1 MAERKGIVFV
11 NGKPLT
17 LIGNEVKVGDTA
29 PDFQAL
35 DNGMNKVSL
44 ANFKGKNLILSSVSS
59 LDTQVCDLETK
70 RFNDEARG
78 LGKDVAIATVSM
90 DLPFA
95 QKRWADEANV
105 KDVSIISDHK
115 DASFGMNYGVLVK
128 ETRLLARTVFVI
140 DKQGKVRYIQYVKEI
155 PQEPDYDDVLE
166 AVKKL

>member
-1 MAERKGIVFV
+1 MAERKGIVFI

-17 LIGNEVKVGDTA
+17 LIGNEVKVGDKA
-29 PDFQAL
+29 PDFEAL
-35 DNGMNKVSL
+35 DLGLTKVSL
-44 ANFKGKNLILSSVSS
+44 ANFQGKNVILSSVSS

-70 RFNDEARG
+70 RFNDEARK
-78 LGKDVAIATVSM
+78 LGKDVAIVTVSM

-105 KDVSIISDHK
+105 KDVSILSDHR

-155 PQEPDYDDVLE
+155 PQEPDYEDVLE

>member
-1 MAERKGIVFV
+1 MAERKDIVFL

-17 LIGNEVKVGDTA
+17 LIGNEVKVGDKA
-29 PDFQAL
+29 PDFEAL
-35 DNGMNKVSL
+35 DLGLNKIGL
-44 ANFKGKNLILSSVSS
+44 AKFKGKNLILSSVSS

-70 RFNDEARG
+70 RFNDEARK
-78 LGKDVAIATVSM
+78 LGKDVAIVTVSM

-95 QKRWADEANV
+95 QKRWADEAGV
-105 KDVSIISDHK
+105 KDVSILSDHR
-115 DASFGMNYGVLVK
+115 DASFGMKYGVLVK

-155 PQEPDYDDVLE
+155 PQEPDYDEVLE